1 MTTRRLYYDD
11 SFQRDFSAEIVG
23 CEPAPVGGDTGR
35 TAPAWGVLLD
45 ATSFYP
51 TSGGQPHDLGC
62 ITDGNGDAQVL
73 DVIDE
78 GETILH
84 IIDRPLCQ
92 GRVEGHVNWAR
103 RFDHMQQHTGQHLLS
118 AVFQERFGL
127 PTVSFHVGAEIC
139 TIDLRG
145 PEPREDVLEG
155 TERAANLV
163 IFEDRAV
170 NVRYG
175 TAEEFAERGVRKEVQ
190 RAGILRAIEIEGI
203 DLQPCG
209 GTHVKRTGQ
218 IGTVLVRRCTKMR
231 QDWRVEFACGGRGA
245 RLARRGFALL
255 RQAADALQ
263 SAPDD
268 LAAAAQRAVNERDA
282 HFKNA
287 RELLQRLAAVEA
299 ARAMGAAQSNGNGLR
314 IVSQVLR
321 DVPVEFL
328 GAYAGEL
335 AKHERA
341 VALLAHGESGQMF
354 FASHPAAGKD
364 MNALLKKVLEQNG
377 GKGGGTAESARGKL
391 AEPGKAQEAIDEA
404 WRLGV
409 G

>member
-11 SFQRDFSAEIVG
+11 SFQRDFAAEIVG

-45 ATSFYP
+45 ATAFYP

-62 ITDGNGDAQVL
+62 INDAQVL

-84 IIDRPLCQ
+84 IIDRPLCK
-92 GRVEGHVNWAR
+92 GRVEGHLNWPR

-127 PTVSFHVGAEIC
+127 PTVSFHLGAEIC

-155 TERAANLV
+155 AERAANQAV
-163 IFEDRAV
+163 FEGRAV

-175 TAEEFAERGVRKEVQ
+175 TVEEFAERGVRKEVE

-218 IGTVLVRRCTKMR
+218 IGTILVRRCTKMR
-231 QDWRVEFACGGRGA
+231 QDWRVEFACGARGSK
-245 RLARRGFALL
+245 LARRDFALL
-255 RQAADALQ
+255 RQAADALGC
-263 SAPDD
+263 APDD
-268 LAAAAQRAVNERDA
+268 LAPAAQRVVSERDA

-287 RELLQRLAAVEA
+287 RDLLQRLAAAEA
-299 ARAMGAAQSNGNGLR
+299 EREIGATQANGNGLR
-314 IVSQVLR
+314 IVSRVWQEM
-321 DVPVEFL
+321 PAEFL
-328 GAYAGEL
+328 GAFAGEL
-335 AKHERA
+335 AKHEHT
-341 VALLAHGESGQMF
+341 VALLAHQETGQLF
-354 FASHPAAGKD
+354 FASHASAEKD
-364 MNALLKKVLEQNG
+364 MNALLKRVFEQIG
-377 GKGGGTAESARGKL
+377 GKGGGTPESARGKL
-391 AEPGKAQEAIDEA
+391 TEPSKARQAVDTA
-404 WRLGV
+404 TRLLV
-409 G
+409 

>member
-11 SFQRDFSAEIVG
+11 SFERDFAAEIVG

-45 ATSFYP
+45 PTAFYP

-62 ITDGNGDAQVL
+62 INDGSGDAKVL

-84 IIDRPLCQ
+84 IIDRPLCK
-92 GRVEGHVNWAR
+92 GRVEGHVNWPR

-127 PTVSFHVGAEIC
+127 PTVSFHLGAEIC

-145 PEPREDVLEG
+145 REPREDVLEG
-155 TERAANLV
+155 AERAANLV

-170 NVRYG
+170 NVRYS

-190 RAGILRAIEIEGI
+190 RAGILRAIDIEGI

-218 IGTVLVRRCTKMR
+218 IGTMLVRRCMKMR
-231 QDWRVEFACGGRGA
+231 QEWRVEFACGGRGA
-245 RLARRGFALL
+245 GLARRDFALL
-255 RQAADALQ
+255 RHAADALEC
-263 SAPDD
+263 APDD
-268 LAAAAQRAVNERDA
+268 LAAAAQRVVNERDA
-282 HFKNA
+282 HFKSA
-287 RELLQRLAAVEA
+287 RRWLLQLAEAEAKAAVQSTPA
-299 ARAMGAAQSNGNGLR
+299 GANGLHV
-314 IVSQVLR
+314 VSRVFR
-321 DVPVEFL
+321 EAPAEF
-328 GAYAGEL
+328 ARVFAAEL
-335 AKHERA
+335 AKNEKT
-341 VALLAHGESGQMF
+341 VALVARTECGHVF
-354 FASHPAAGKD
+354 FSQDPSAQRD
-364 MNALLKKVLEQNG
+364 MAALLKQVLDKVG

-391 AEPGKAQEAIDEA
+391 AEPGNAQQAIDEA
-404 WRLGV
+404 LRLVAG
-409 G
+409 